1 MRRGSQWARSA
12 TKYEI
17 DNLAKR
23 TARGIERSI
32 AAKEENERRAREAK
46 KEEVRKEHAY
56 QDAMAATRRIVSHAK
71 CYWCGLPYGTGIA
84 AKTKEHLIP
93 RSAGGR
99 EAFNNIVWAHQK
111 CNTLRGSNENWIPYH
126 VHQQEGKVMWRQ

>member
-23 TARGIERSI
+23 TERGIARSI
-32 AAKEENERRAREAK
+32 ATKEENERKAKEAK
-46 KEEVRKEHAY
+46 AEAIRKEHEY
-56 QDAMAATRRIVSHAK
+56 QDAMAPSRRITSYAR
-71 CYWCGLPYGTGIA
+71 CFWCGLSYGTGPA

-93 RSAGGR
+93 KSKGGR
-99 EAFNNIVWAHQK
+99 DCFNNIVWAHQK
-111 CNTLRGSNENWIPYH
+111 CNTLRGSNENWIPFH
-126 VHQQEGKVMWRQ
+126 VHGQEGKVMWK